1 MNLSKNKNH
10 IKKVLID
17 HLSDF
22 KLKELRN
29 KEISFFKNKRIL
41 ITGASGV
48 IGINLLFFFNKLN
61 TEKNS
66 RIRIDAT
73 YNTSIFNFVVNY
85 FKKDKKIKFIKIDLT
100 NKKIKKKE
108 KYDLIFHCAGYGQPA
123 KFLKFKSSVYKLNS
137 NVIIDLKQNLKKN
150 GKFIY
155 LSTTEIYSGNEKKCS
170 EESIGL
176 TDANHPR
183 SSYIDSK
190 RFGESY
196 VVNCINDYI
205 IFRACLI
212 YGPGTKINDERVLN
226 QVILRAIKNKKIDV
240 YGGLNQFRSNLFV
253 TDAIIMMV
261 KSLSQTKNQIF
272 NLNNHT
278 MNTLGEIFFMIA
290 KLVNKKLSN
299 HKSKISGSPKII
311 KISNYKILKMTKYKI
326 STNIKAGLLK
336 TISWYKFLD
345 LLNKKNNLIN

>member
-1 MNLSKNKNH
+1 MISTKNNKYN
-10 IKKVLID
+10 KELLINQ
-17 HLSDF
+17 LSDF
-22 KLKELRN
+22 NFSQLKN
-29 KEISFFKNKRIL
+29 KETNFFKNKKIL

-61 TEKNS
+61 IEKKTKVK
-66 RIRIDAT
+66 IDAT
-73 YNTSIFNFVVNY
+73 YNTSIFDFVKNH

-100 NKKIKKKE
+100 NNKISKKA

-137 NVIIDLKQNLKKN
+137 NVIVDLKDNIKKK

-170 EESIGL
+170 EESIGY
-176 TDANHPR
+176 TDATHPR

-196 VVNCINDYI
+196 VVNCINNYT

-212 YGPGTKINDERVLN
+212 YGPGTKINDGRVLN
-226 QVILRAIKNKKIDV
+226 QVILRAIKNKKIDI

-261 KSLSQTKNQIF
+261 KSVSSTSNQIF
-272 NLNNHT
+272 NLSNHT
-278 MNTLGEIFFMIA
+278 MITLGKIFSMIGKFM
-290 KLVNKKLSN
+290 NKKLVN
-299 HKSKISGSPKII
+299 HKSKILGSPKII
-311 KISNYKILKMTKYKI
+311 KISNDKILKTTNYKI
-326 STNIKAGLLK
+326 SINIKEGLLK
-336 TISWYKFLD
+336 TISWYRLLD
-345 LLNKKNNLIN
+345 LSNKKKD